1 MLVMRPAVVMFG
13 SIRWDGVT
21 RVAVETSS
29 AEMTQDWDESGPNLV
44 FADSTRRVTN
54 VQVFQDIDGDD
65 VSAPD
70 AGEESVLVVEVGSG
84 NDAGRRTISIGVVV
98 VSVSYSF
105 SGSRST
111 RLVQMVAVSSAGD
124 VDPVSVTGGG

>member
-13 SIRWDGVT
+13 SVRWDGVT

-29 AEMTQDWDESGPNLV
+29 AEMTQDWDEAGPNLV

-54 VQVFQDIDGDD
+54 VQVFQEIDGDD

-111 RLVQMVAVSSAGD
+111 RLVQMVAVSTAGN